1 MAATATT
8 GIHCV
13 HLCGR
18 KLLFRVS
25 RPHSAMLCKQERTKT
40 QWKKND
46 IQEVTWLLTKYS
58 TNILLRIHCWQ
69 CLRLCVLSL
78 NHQPTAGCFLHHTV
92 NIKIQTCM
100 CFIYGLVAYL
110 LPVFRLNLA
119 IIILLYWALHFVS
132 WQCCALL
139 ISQSGMAQPTQLRT
153 RRDSNNDLQVE
164 QKSKLKRDVFNTAA
178 MLRMLELRR

>member
-1 MAATATT
+1 MMFYDFCQNNSTT
-8 GIHCV
+8 IVPFLEQWLRLLPLGSTVFICV
-13 HLCGR
+13 AGSCCSKCQDLTVPCY
-18 KLLFRVS
+18 VS
-25 RPHSAMLCKQERTKT
+25 RKGQKRPKNSRL
-40 QWKKND
+40 QWKEND

-58 TNILLRIHCWQ
+58 TNILLQIHCWQ

-78 NHQPTAGCFLHHTV
+78 NHQPTAGCFFLHHTV

-119 IIILLYWALHFVS
+119 IIILLYWALQFVS

-139 ISQSGMAQPTQLRT
+139 ISRPGMAQPTQLK
-153 RRDSNNDLQVE
+153 NKE
-164 QKSKLKRDVFNTAA
+164 G
-178 MLRMLELRR
+178 